1 MARTLEKYH
10 GPGKALYDWWK
21 GLDDDRAT
29 RAVLRRAPDITAVT
43 LTAAY
48 QRLYRRLCD
57 AGWATT
63 SRNDALAAAV
73 GLLAHVKSEPPDD
86 RPVAASMSAAVK
98 GGNSPEVSELRFKRL
113 LESADLDT
121 LFTGLRRALP
131 LVNHSVDVIALAN
144 DLVEWGDKVKK
155 DWAYSYHW
163 PAKSNH

>member
-1 MARTLEKYH
+1 MARTFEKQH
-10 GPGKALYDWWK
+10 GPGKALYEWWK
-21 GLDDDRAT
+21 GLDDDRAS

-43 LTAAY
+43 LTAPY

-57 AGWATT
+57 AGWARTW
-63 SRNDALAAAV
+63 RNDALAAAV
-73 GLLAHVKSEPPDD
+73 GLVAHVKSEPSEASSI
-86 RPVAASMSAAVK
+86 AAVMSAAVH
-98 GGNSPEVSELRFKRL
+98 GGNPPEVSELRFMRL

-131 LVNHSVDVIALAN
+131 LINHTVDVMALTN
-144 DLVEWGDKVKK
+144 DIVEWGDRVKK